1 MMILDWNGLAV
12 GTIVSQKLDLD
23 EDMIRHVVLNQLRMY
38 NHKFRN
44 EYGQMVIA
52 CEGRSWRKNVFP
64 NYKASR
70 KKTRDDNADHW
81 EEVFRIINMIRE
93 EIENN
98 LPYKV
103 VQVDD
108 AEADDIIGTLVEM
121 TQEFG
126 KHEPVMII
134 SNDKDFLQL
143 QKYSNVRQFSPM
155 KKKLIEE
162 KNPHLFLQ
170 EHIIKGDSGDGIPNI
185 LSSDDVFITDG
196 ERQTPVRQK
205 FVDEVI
211 ADLDDGELLYAASW
225 YRNYQRNK
233 QLIDLS
239 ETPDAIKQ
247 NIINTYNETKVAH
260 RSKLLN
266 YLIAKRC
273 KLLIESI
280 EEFY

>member
-1 MMILDWNGLAV
+1 MILIDYNGLAV
-12 GTIVSQKLDLD
+12 GTVLTQKVELD
-23 EDMIRHVVLNQLRMY
+23 EDMIRHMILNQIRLY
-38 NHKFRN
+38 NKKFRN
-44 EYGQMVIA
+44 EYGQVVIA
-52 CEGRSWRKNVFP
+52 CEGRSWRKEVFP

-70 KKTRDDNADHW
+70 KTTRDDNASYW
-81 EEVFRIINMIRE
+81 EELFRIINTVRDE
-93 EIENN
+93 
-98 LPYKV
+98 LRDYTPYKII
-103 VQVDD
+103 QVER
-108 AEADDIIGTLVEM
+108 AEADDIIGTLAEM

-126 KHEPVMII
+126 KHEPVMIV

-162 KNPHLFLQ
+162 KHPHKFLV
-170 EHIIKGDSGDGIPNI
+170 EHIIKGDSSDGVPNI
-185 LSSDDVFITDG
+185 LSGDDVFVNADD
-196 ERQTPVRQK
+196 RQKPVRQK

-211 ADLDDGELLYAASW
+211 AGLDNTELLHTASW

-233 QLIDLS
+233 TLIDLS
-239 ETPDAIKQ
+239 ETPEDIKQ
-247 NIINTYNETKVAH
+247 NIINTYNETQVAH

-266 YLIAKRC
+266 YLIQKRC

>member
-1 MMILDWNGLAV
+1 MMILDWNGLTV

>member
-1 MMILDWNGLAV
+1 MILDWNGLTV

>member
-1 MMILDWNGLAV
+1 MMILDWNGLTV

-108 AEADDIIGTLVEM
+108 AEADDIIGTLV
-121 TQEFG
+121 
-126 KHEPVMII
+126 
-134 SNDKDFLQL
+134 
-143 QKYSNVRQFSPM
+143 R
-155 KKKLIEE
+155 
-162 KNPHLFLQ
+162 
-170 EHIIKGDSGDGIPNI
+170 
-185 LSSDDVFITDG
+185 
-196 ERQTPVRQK
+196 
-205 FVDEVI
+205 
-211 ADLDDGELLYAASW
+211 
-225 YRNYQRNK
+225 
-233 QLIDLS
+233 
-239 ETPDAIKQ
+239 
-247 NIINTYNETKVAH
+247 
-260 RSKLLN
+260 
-266 YLIAKRC
+266 
-273 KLLIESI
+273 
-280 EEFY
+280 

>member
-1 MMILDWNGLAV
+1 
-12 GTIVSQKLDLD
+12 
-23 EDMIRHVVLNQLRMY
+23 
-38 NHKFRN
+38 
-44 EYGQMVIA
+44 
-52 CEGRSWRKNVFP
+52 
-64 NYKASR
+64 
-70 KKTRDDNADHW
+70 
-81 EEVFRIINMIRE
+81 
-93 EIENN
+93 
-98 LPYKV
+98 
-103 VQVDD
+103 
-108 AEADDIIGTLVEM
+108 M